1 MLVKVLKDDFTI
13 DFREYGK
20 IKVPIGTMTSHKT
33 PTVDNP
39 EYNFVCEF
47 DWIDKQYPEIGNTL
61 KRDASVFGINIPV
74 EMLMPALR
82 VKFLYDES
90 GNCRDIFRD
99 IYTSRKYCRME
110 SRGRY
115 VGWFSVTPDWEE
127 PDCPIRTDILIQV
140 MGRDG
145 KVAATEI
152 QFEKDGNY
160 YAEKHF
166 LFSNEKQEDHELGDV
181 SHLIYRNE
189 KIKYII
195 DGKKEFKGIP
205 ENEIGEDGIVKYTD
219 NLNFEEY
226 KKEVNNP
233 DLIVID
239 HDELENRVHRYK
251 RSQMKVFKEITKEEF
266 EEKYEC
272 MPPKRVKKRYGA
284 FSFFM
289 GGGEITLSLQ
299 NFYFSHQGKYY
310 QGIRDLEYKEEYLAA
325 DIREFITYYSLSYE
339 NLLKLSERYY
349 KIHEDNGGS
358 SEFDTSIN
366 DISRATVYQFKKKHG
381 QCFLGKVNLYDEE
394 RKRLDVRLVPYEEQL
409 IYNFEYAFVVPC
421 HDEKLI
427 ELIRDYNTEKKIFNS
442 SEVMRDINKIF
453 NRIEELGGTDLS
465 WS

>member
-1 MLVKVLKDDFTI
+1 MLVKVLKEDVTL
-13 DFREYGK
+13 DFRGYGK
-20 IKVPIGTMTSHKT
+20 ITVPGGTMTSYKA
-33 PTVDNP
+33 PMGNNP
-39 EYNFVCEF
+39 ECNFVCEF
-47 DWIDKQYPEIGNTL
+47 DWIDKLYPEIGNAL
-61 KRDASVFGINIPV
+61 KNDASVFGINISV

-110 SRGRY
+110 SRSGY
-115 VGWFSVTPDWEE
+115 VSWFSVTPDWEE
-127 PDCPIRTDILIQV
+127 PDCPLRTDILIQI
-140 MGRDG
+140 MGKDG
-145 KVAATEI
+145 KVAVTEE
-152 QFEKDGNY
+152 QLKKDGDY
-160 YAEKHF
+160 YADKRC
-166 LFSNEKQEDHELGDV
+166 LFSYEEQEAHEPGEV
-181 SHLIYRNE
+181 SYSIYRNE

-195 DGKKEFKGIP
+195 DGEKEFKGIP

-233 DLIVID
+233 GLIVID
-239 HDELENRVHRYK
+239 HDELDRRIHRYK
-251 RSQMKVFKEITKEEF
+251 RSHMKVFKEITQKEF
-266 EEKYEC
+266 EEKYDS
-272 MPPKRVKKRYGA
+272 MPPKRVKTRNSA

-299 NFYFSHQGKYY
+299 NFYFTYQGKYY
-310 QGIRDLEYKEEYLAA
+310 HGIRDLECKEEYLAA
-325 DIREFITYYSLSYE
+325 DIKEFLTYYFLSYE
-339 NLLKLSERYY
+339 ELLELSERYY

-394 RKRLDVRLVPYEEQL
+394 RKRLDVKLIPYEEQL
-409 IYNFEYAFVVPC
+409 IYNFEYGFVVPC

-427 ELIRDYNTEKKIFNS
+427 ELIRDYNTEKRIFDS
-442 SEVMRDINKIF
+442 SEIMRDINKIF
-453 NRIEELGGTDLS
+453 NRIEEFGGTGLS